1 MAMAAAGR
9 CLLLSR
15 PSPLR
20 LRLLRAALTTA
31 APTLTT
37 SAPPPPPRH
46 ELLLERLR
54 MRHLK
59 DATPGSPRP
68 TREKGK
74 GGERVSQHLQQERRA
89 EAVESFEELGLGEEV
104 MAALGEMGISK
115 PTEIQCVGVPAVLDG
130 TSVVL
135 GSHTG
140 SGKTLAYLLPL
151 VQLLRRDEAMLGMS
165 MKPRRPRAVVLCPT
179 RELTEQVYRVAKSIS
194 HHARFRSTM
203 VTGGTR
209 TRPQEDSL
217 NMPVDMV
224 VGTPGRILDHIK
236 DW

>member
-59 DATPGSPRP
+59 DSAAGSPKP
-68 TREKGK
+68 TREKAK
-74 GGERVSQHLQQERRA
+74 GGDRATQHLQQGRRA
-89 EAVESFEELGLGEEV
+89 EAAENFEELGLGEEV

-115 PTEIQCVGVPAVLDG
+115 PTEIQRASVPAVLDG

-135 GSHTG
+135 SSHTG

-151 VQLLRRDEAMLGMS
+151 VQV
-165 MKPRRPRAVVLCPT
+165 P
-179 RELTEQVYRVAKSIS
+179 
-194 HHARFRSTM
+194 
-203 VTGGTR
+203 
-209 TRPQEDSL
+209 
-217 NMPVDMV
+217 PV
-224 VGTPGRILDHIK
+224 
-236 DW
+236 

>member
-1 MAMAAAGR
+1 MAMAGAAAAGR

-20 LRLLRAALTTA
+20 LRLLRAALSNT
-31 APTLTT
+31 APTLTPTT
-37 SAPPPPPRH
+37 STPAPPLRH

-54 MRHLK
+54 LRHLK
-59 DATPGSPRP
+59 DASPPGSPNLPPR
-68 TREKGK
+68 GK
-74 GGERVSQHLQQERRA
+74 ARGGERASQHPPQGKRV
-89 EAVESFEELGLGEEV
+89 EAVESFEELGLGEGV

-151 VQLLRRDEAMLGMS
+151 VQ
-165 MKPRRPRAVVLCPT
+165 VLPSSQYGIAC
-179 RELTEQVYRVAKSIS
+179 L
-194 HHARFRSTM
+194 
-203 VTGGTR
+203 
-209 TRPQEDSL
+209 
-217 NMPVDMV
+217 
-224 VGTPGRILDHIK
+224 
-236 DW
+236 